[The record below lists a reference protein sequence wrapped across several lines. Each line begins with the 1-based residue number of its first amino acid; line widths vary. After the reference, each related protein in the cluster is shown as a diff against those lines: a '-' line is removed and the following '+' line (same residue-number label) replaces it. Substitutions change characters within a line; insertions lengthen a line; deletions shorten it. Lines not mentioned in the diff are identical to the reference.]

1 MIELTQGANSVI
13 ENTTID
19 VSVQCSLTSGSSNEL
34 DVSAFMLNAS
44 GKVPQDENFIFY
56 NQPTSPDGAITLNC
70 QQPENQIFSI
80 NLSNVAP
87 DIQKIAIVITGP
99 QAFSQAQ
106 QLRIDVRNELFYQPV
121 KDRLEEKS
129 LILAEIYRHNNNWKF
144 RAVGQGYKGGLAPL
158 ATGYGVDLSD
168 EPQQEPAPPTPPTP
182 PVNIQKTSISLEKP
196 GEKATIS
203 LAKGQKLTAR
213 LQWDTNADLDLYC
226 FYVDGS
232 GNEDKVY
239 YKRMGDLNNPP
250 FIKLLGDSMNAGE
263 EVIEIHKPE
272 HIKYALIAAYSAVS
286 NGAGSFYSYRAR
298 IVVTDNDKQEVTS
311 HLAHDD
317 PHSYWV
323 TFALID
329 FTNPAHV
336 EIKNVESYSN
346 KKRFK
351 EEFKA
356 HTGHEP
362 SGLFKSS
369 KKSINGVNAYDPERS
384 PHLFKDGSFMMS
396 VGPREFK

>member
-1 MIELTQGANSVI
+1 MKELSQGANDVI
-13 ENTTID
+13 QNSTID
-19 VSVQCSLTSGSSNEL
+19 VSVQCTPALGSSNEL

-44 GKVPQDENFIFY
+44 GKVLRDEDFIFY
-56 NQPTSPDGAITLNC
+56 NQPTSLDGAITLNY

-80 NLSNVAP
+80 NLSKVNADV
-87 DIQKIAIVITGP
+87 QKITIVITN
-99 QAFSQAQ
+99 SQALSKSQ
-106 QLRIDVRNELFYQPV
+106 SLQIDVRGELFYQPV
-121 KDRLEEKS
+121 KERLEEKS

-144 RAVGQGYKGGLAPL
+144 RAVGQGYKAGLAPL
-158 ATGYGVDLSD
+158 ATGYGVDIFD
-168 EPQQEPAPPTPPTP
+168 EPEQQPPPS
-182 PVNIQKTSISLEKP
+182 PVVSIQKTSISLQKT
-196 GEKATIS
+196 GQKTTIS

-213 LQWDTNADLDLYC
+213 LQWDTDADLDLYC
-226 FYVDGS
+226 FYVDSS

-239 YKRMGDLNNPP
+239 YKRMGDLNSPP
-250 FIKLLGDSMNAGE
+250 FIKLLGDSIKAGQ
-263 EVIEIHKPE
+263 EVIEISKPE

-311 HLAHDD
+311 HLEHDD

-329 FTNPAHV
+329 FSNPEQV

-346 KKRFK
+346 KERFK
-351 EEFKA
+351 EEFKTK
-356 HTGHEP
+356 TGHAP
-362 SGLFKSS
+362 AGLLRSS
-369 KKSINGVNAYDPERS
+369 KSSINGVNAYDPERA